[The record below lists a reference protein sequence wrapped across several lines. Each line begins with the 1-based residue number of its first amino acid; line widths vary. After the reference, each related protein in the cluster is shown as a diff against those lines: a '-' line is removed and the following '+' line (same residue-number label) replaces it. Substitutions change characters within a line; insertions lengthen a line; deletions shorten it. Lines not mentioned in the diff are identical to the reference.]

1 MYIYFTPT
9 NGVNLMKGNAMDYL
23 TAWRDGH
30 EAGMRLV
37 LKIINDLTGHDFE
50 KSSDVILYIK
60 KLEGDENF
68 SFPEVHEVKQEVPA
82 KNNELSTKEEKF
94 IDDLSD
100 KIALKNWMWS

>member
-9 NGVNLMKGNAMDYL
+9 NGANSMKGNAMDYL

-60 KLEGDENF
+60 KLEGDETF
-68 SFPEVHEVKQEVPA
+68 DFPEVKQAEPA
-82 KNNELSTKEEKF
+82 KKVDLSTKEEKI
-94 IDDLSD
+94 IDSLSD
-100 KIALKNWMWS
+100 KIALKNWLWN

>member
-1 MYIYFTPT
+1 
-9 NGVNLMKGNAMDYL
+9 MDYL
-23 TAWRDGH
+23 TAWREGH

-60 KLEGDENF
+60 KLEGDETF
-68 SFPEVHEVKQEVPA
+68 EFPQAPVAKQEEPA
-82 KNNELSTKEEKF
+82 KTDQLSTTEEKL
-94 IDDLSD
+94 IDALSD

>member
-1 MYIYFTPT
+1 
-9 NGVNLMKGNAMDYL
+9 MDYL
-23 TAWRDGH
+23 TAWREGH

-60 KLEGDENF
+60 QLEGDTDF
-68 SFPEVHEVKQEVPA
+68 HFPEVKQAEPEPA
-82 KNNELSTKEEKF
+82 KPEQLSTKEEKF
-94 IDDLSD
+94 IDALSD

>member
-9 NGVNLMKGNAMDYL
+9 NGANSMKGNAMDYL

-60 KLEGDENF
+60 RLEGDETF
-68 SFPEVHEVKQEVPA
+68 DFPEVKQVEPT
-82 KNNELSTKEEKF
+82 KTIDLSTKEDKL
-94 IDDLSD
+94 IDALSD
-100 KIALKNWMWS
+100 KIALKNWLWS

>member
-9 NGVNLMKGNAMDYL
+9 NGVNSMKGNAMDYL

-37 LKIINDLTGHDFE
+37 LKIINELTGHDFQ

-60 KLEGDENF
+60 QLEGDPDF
-68 SFPEVHEVKQEVPA
+68 HFPETK
-82 KNNELSTKEEKF
+82 KELVEEPKSEKLSIKEELF
-94 IDDLSD
+94 IDSLTD

>member
-37 LKIINDLTGHDFE
+37 LKIINELTGHDFE

-60 KLEGDENF
+60 QLEGDTDF
-68 SFPEVHEVKQEVPA
+68 HFPETKPEPVEEPKAE
-82 KNNELSTKEEKF
+82 KLSTKEELF
-94 IDDLSD
+94 IDALTD